1 MFADLFYTTLAGSAP
16 ISSKQAAKVA
26 SLDGAGF
33 FDPFAAE
40 KARAGADKMNNLIA
54 MYTR

>member
-1 MFADLFYTTLAGSAP
+1 MFSDMFSMLAGGSAP